1 MAFNS
6 VPADRIVSV
15 VPSAIGTG
23 GTALSMSTLLISPTT
38 SPRIIGVREFGSA
51 AEVGQVFGLLSDE
64 YAFAER
70 YFLGYEGATKIPER
84 LWMAGDKSAALPAVL
99 QSASL
104 RSATLDDIK
113 QSGALDLVIDG
124 TNYSL
129 TVDLT
134 AATSFSD
141 AATIITTALTT
152 ATAPASCAFVATA
165 QVFEITTTATGT
177 AATITLATG
186 AMADVLRLSE
196 AEGAQAESGTAAM
209 TVAEAR
215 SYYLNFT
222 YNFAV
227 FADLV
232 EPDAD
237 TKREIAEWTTLRR
250 SRFMSVVQDT
260 TGGALVANNP
270 ASFGAW
276 LTETEQDGTL
286 PYFGSIDKIA
296 ALCGGIAAIDFKRLN
311 GRRNIMFM
319 RQAGLSAD
327 VTSEA
332 DYTALISNG
341 YTFYAAFATA
351 NDRFQFQTNG
361 AVAGKFR
368 WADNYINQIYLS
380 SQLQLA
386 LMTMLISYGSIPYT
400 DVGKA
405 YHRAAV
411 MDPINEMINFGGIR
425 PLVDPAALSQQQKS
439 IINSQAGRDVV
450 PDLLAKGYVVDI
462 KTADAQTRGNRGSM
476 PFTLWYTDG
485 GSVQSVNLASVNVQ

>member
-6 VPADRIVSV
+6 IPASRIVSV

-99 QSASL
+99 QSATL
-104 RSATLDDIK
+104 RSVTLDDIK
-113 QSGALDLVIDG
+113 QAGALDLVIDG

-129 TVDLT
+129 TIDLT

-141 AATIITTALTT
+141 AASIITTALTT
-152 ATAPASCAFVATA
+152 ATAPASCAFVAAA

-177 AATITLATG
+177 AATIPLATG
-186 AMADVLRLSE
+186 AMAEVLRLSE
-196 AEGAQAESGTAAM
+196 AEGAQAENGTAAM

-215 SYYLNFT
+215 SYYIGFT
-222 YNFAV
+222 SNFAV

-319 RQAGLSAD
+319 SQAGLSAD
-327 VTSEA
+327 VTNEA

-368 WADNYINQIYLS
+368 WADNYINQIYFN
-380 SQLQLA
+380 SQMQLA
-386 LMTMLISYGSIPYT
+386 KMKMLKFYGSIPYNDT
-400 DVGKA
+400 GKS
-405 YHRAAV
+405 YQRAASL
-411 MDPINEMINFGGIR
+411 DPINEMLRFGGIR
-425 PLVDPAALSQQQKS
+425 PLINPDSLSEQQKS
-439 IINSQAGRDVV
+439 VIRAQAGQDII
-450 PDLLAKGYVVDI
+450 PDLLTKGWVHLVYD
-462 KTADAQTRGNRGSM
+462 ADAQTRGNRGSM
-476 PFTLWYTDG
+476 PETVWYTDG